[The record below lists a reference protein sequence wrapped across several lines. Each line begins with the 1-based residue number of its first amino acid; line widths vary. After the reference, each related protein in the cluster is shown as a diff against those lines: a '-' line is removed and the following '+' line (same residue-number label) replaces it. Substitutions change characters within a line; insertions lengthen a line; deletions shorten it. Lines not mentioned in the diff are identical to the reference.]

1 MTFHQR
7 VALGA
12 LSLALLSRSSGAQAT
27 ATSQQICA
35 RRDSLARN
43 TPGTSIDDAFEVAAR
58 LLPGGFGGLTTT
70 YFFLKQ
76 PALVDTV
83 RGIARTLAACTQ
95 DEWRRLWE
103 IVQHADVRQ
112 GQYDWTELR
121 RWYALLLTIENAG
134 WRSADI
140 DEGVN
145 RLSYEF
151 ATSAALEEFRTRAE
165 ALGVPAAAVI
175 LKVENGVRWPVR

>member
-76 PALVDTV
+76 PALVDTA
-83 RGIARTLAACTQ
+83 RGISGAGGVHAGRVAPSLGDRPARRRPARAVRLDRAAPLVRAAPHHRK
-95 DEWRRLWE
+95 RRLA
-103 IVQHADVRQ
+103 QR
-112 GQYDWTELR
+112 GYR
-121 RWYALLLTIENAG
+121 R
-134 WRSADI
+134 RSQSSVI
-140 DEGVN
+140 RVCN
-145 RLSYEF
+145 IR
-151 ATSAALEEFRTRAE
+151 RAR
-165 ALGVPAAAVI
+165 GISNPC
-175 LKVENGVRWPVR
+175 